1 MKYFSNHQIEEA
13 LRVLE
18 PYNAFF
24 GITFL
29 VLKKA
34 GVPIGS
40 KMRLRLDAENKRF
53 LEEHY
58 GIHPKSRY
66 FFRVFRPSV
75 KARDWVAPN
84 YASTGLQAINTQTFR
99 DAILHEKNDNTWGWT
114 DDYLVHLSNR
124 LPRASIRIPL
134 FHLAVW
140 IFKYRPFP
148 EQYNRADVVR
158 MFINEFA
165 LMDDELD
172 ALFQIDIVSDVGE
185 TQSFQDLPV
194 RWHEILASR
203 TTPRDVPVESSG
215 TLNYLEV
222 DGIGPVRPLV
232 FLPAKR
238 LNLITGD
245 NGLGKTFLLDLSWW
259 ALTQGWAEMPA
270 TPTDPSDSKP
280 PYINFAV
287 GGTESGAIR
296 ANYNAETNSWPIRSK
311 RPVDSGLAV
320 YAMLDGSFAV
330 WDPANRLTVG
340 GAESIPRRGLR
351 LTRRQIW
358 NGRQPQ
364 LEGLIRDW
372 VRWQQ
377 RPDLYPIF
385 STFKAVLNRVFP
397 PDLGPLKFGDPVR
410 VPNDSR
416 EIPTLVH
423 PYGRVPI
430 LFESAGIRRIIT
442 LAYLLVWAWEEHKIR
457 AIHQRRPEERQMIVL
472 VDEAEAH
479 LHPKWQR
486 AILPALL
493 EIGSDLHQEL
503 AVQWI
508 IASHSPLVMAS
519 GESIWDTD
527 SDGLFHLEMNA
538 GGRTSFAQVP
548 FQRRGTVDSWLS
560 SGIFEIARPG
570 SKDRETV
577 IEEAIELQQ
586 MENPSAEAVQE
597 VNDRLSRILSSEDP
611 FWVRWIFFAQ
621 SYGISL

>member
-1 MKYFSNHQIEEA
+1 MKYFSGIQIEEA

-18 PYNAFF
+18 RYNAFF

-34 GVPIGS
+34 GVPVGS
-40 KMRLRLDAENKRF
+40 KMRLRLDAENKKF

-58 GIHPKSRY
+58 GIHPKSNY

-75 KARDWVAPN
+75 KAQDWVAPN
-84 YASTGLQAINTQTFR
+84 YASTSLQSINTQTFR
-99 DAILHEKNDNTWGWT
+99 DAILHEKKDDNWGWAT
-114 DDYLVHLSNR
+114 DYLAHLANR
-124 LPRASIRIPL
+124 LPRATGRIPL

-140 IFKYRPFP
+140 IFKNRPLD
-148 EQYNRADVVR
+148 EHHTRADVVR
-158 MFINEFA
+158 DFVNEFA
-165 LMDDELD
+165 ITNDELD

-185 TQSFQDLPV
+185 KQSFQDLPV
-194 RWHEILASR
+194 GWHEIVAPR
-203 TTPRDVPVESSG
+203 TMPRDVPVESSG

-222 DGIGPVRPLV
+222 DGVGPVRPLV
-232 FLPAKR
+232 FLPSRR

-259 ALTQGWAEMPA
+259 ALTHDWADRPA
-270 TPTDPSDSKP
+270 TPTDASDSKL

-287 GGTESGAIR
+287 GGTEAGTVR
-296 ANYNAETNSWPIRSK
+296 ADYRPRTNSWPILSR
-311 RPVDSGLAV
+311 RRAFSGLAV
-320 YAMLDGSFAV
+320 YARLDGSFAV
-330 WDPANRLTVG
+330 WDPANRPMFR
-340 GAESIPRRGLR
+340 ARSIPRRSFKF
-351 LTRRQIW
+351 TRDEIWDGKHPQI
-358 NGRQPQ
+358 
-364 LEGLIRDW
+364 EGLIRDW

-377 RPDLYPIF
+377 RPDLYPAY

-397 PDLGPLKFGDPVR
+397 QDLGPLEFGDPVR

-423 PYGRVPI
+423 PYGSVPI

-457 AIHQRRPEERQMIVL
+457 ANLQRRPEERQMIVL

-486 AILPALL
+486 VILPALL
-493 EIGSDLHQEL
+493 EIGGDLHQEM

-527 SDGLFHLEMNA
+527 SDALFHLEMNA
-538 GGRTSFAQVP
+538 LGRTSFGPVA

-560 SGIFEIARPG
+560 SGIFELARPG
-570 SKDRETV
+570 SKDRETA
-577 IEEAIELQQ
+577 IGEAIELQQ
-586 MENPSAEAVQE
+586 LEDPSAEAVQE
-597 VNDRLSRILSSEDP
+597 MSDRLSSVLSSEDP

-621 SYGISL
+621 SYGISP